1 MEKLSKAQKI
11 FWRLYYYIFVER
23 FNKKLTFDFE
33 RNIYRWDLF
42 EQLHKKYNFQT
53 YLEIGC
59 DKDQLFS
66 KVDISEKVGVD
77 PYSGGNVR
85 KTSDDF
91 FKENTKNFDFIFIDG
106 LHEYNQVKKDI
117 LNSLTFLNNNGFI
130 LVHDCLPSTL
140 SSQAVPR
147 YKMVWHG
154 DVWKAIVDLRRDKN
168 IDIHTCLVDTGIA
181 IIQKK
186 SNTQTLELNKNIKDL
201 KFRDF
206 YENHKNYMR
215 IISYKEFK
223 EMF

>member
-130 LVHDCLPSTL
+130 LVHDCLPSSL

-154 DVWKAIVDLRRDKN
+154 DVWKAIVDLRRDKK

-215 IISYKEFK
+215 IISYGEFK
-223 EMF
+223 EIF